1 MGRAVVVTGAT
12 RGLGRGIARG
22 FAQPENTVVI
32 TGRDEIALAD
42 ACSEIEQRGAKAIPI
57 RCDHSD
63 DAQVRQAFAAISEK
77 LDGKIDIL
85 VNNAAAVYPQDL
97 MMPGGFWQNR

>member
-1 MGRAVVVTGAT
+1 MGKSVVVTGAT

-22 FAQPENTVVI
+22 FGQPENTVVI

-63 DAQVRQAFAAISEK
+63 DAQVEQAFAAISEK

-85 VNNAAAVYPQDL
+85 VNNVAAVYPQDL
-97 MMPGGFWQNR
+97 LMPGGSGRNR